1 MQFLYII
8 NHLKLISMTKITNDF
23 YPTKSK
29 RPYGSLLSLFVV
41 LLMSSQMSWGQQ
53 VIGSFPTMDGGFEGQ
68 AASGTAL
75 IGTAIATGTQRSD
88 WTCGT
93 SSYGTVQS
101 ASPRTGLK
109 YISFNLTSTTKR
121 IQSPTAADGAVIGS
135 TSYIVQYYYRTGITA
150 PGGGVQTIGGSS
162 DGTSPTTSVSYTN
175 IGAVG
180 STTSG
185 SNILT
190 GVIFNT
196 PVIVGA
202 SVTGTGIPVSSTI
215 LSFTSNTITISN
227 NATATGSNI
236 VLTIPLAATNGI
248 WTKISAKVTA
258 APSTPTTKYGYFAAF
273 RTASA
278 MSSAMEID
286 DFVAYA
292 GTVVDVTAPDAP
304 TILSFGTA
312 TATQMPISWTAPGT
326 GIDGGGYLVMRYT
339 ADPTGQPDPNV
350 NGIYAVGS
358 EIGTGVVAYL
368 GTSPNFTDLGLTP
381 STTYF
386 YRVYSVDKA
395 FNYSATYSSDSNSTT
410 APSYATEPTNQA
422 SGISF
427 SSVSSTGF
435 TVNFTAGD
443 GSNNL
448 VVIKSGSAVNSDPAD
463 GNSYTANTAMGSGS
477 QLGTGNYVVYNG
489 TGNTVT
495 VNGLTKATT
504 YYVKVYSFN
513 GSSGSENYLI
523 TNPAT
528 GSQLASPGEI
538 ISTGLNTAGV
548 TWATGSAWVGGVVP
562 GASDNV
568 TIVAGDKIQVAAA
581 ASCYNLTIQPTG
593 KIYNNTAL
601 PTNTLQ
607 YLTVFGNS
615 LVCDGTLGDK
625 TITDIT
631 KDGALGIN
639 FNGNLTVSGVGLL
652 RPARIRP
659 NTGTQNATLT
669 VDANMEMTYNGSTG
683 AGGASIYTD
692 NSGNDNITIT
702 VNSGKTLSFVS
713 LSNLN
718 TASSSSTNGTA
729 NTTIN
734 VNGTLT
740 LPAGCYL
747 SMPIAFGKTCALNV
761 NGTLNVDRLN
771 ATSSAGGAV
780 PTITVGSSGLISVGN
795 LADFPSAT
803 LSAAVTGSGTF
814 TLGSGATINIASPSG
829 LEPVAG
835 PIRTTT
841 RNFSTSA
848 NYSYVGT
855 AAQVP
860 GSEFPVTVNNLIVNN
875 AAGVILGA
883 DLATNFVTVTVG
895 NLTVPSGKDVTVNNA
910 LVNNGTLTIENN
922 ANLIQT
928 AVANTNSGT
937 GSALVNRNSNA
948 LKRLD
953 YTLWSSPVTGTQTL
967 EGFSPL
973 TSQTPTSR
981 FYIYDYT
988 LGTAGLYASVLPTTL
1003 FSAGT
1008 GYLIR
1013 MPNEDPANLGTG
1025 SAYYL
1030 GNSTL
1035 TYNGIFTGTPN
1046 NGTVTLGSITPL
1058 ASDEYYAVGNPYPS
1072 TISAN
1077 LFLADNATDGTL
1089 YFWRKTNTVANSTGS
1104 AYATWTTLGAAA
1116 SNVAPNDIVPNGTI
1130 QVGQG
1135 FIVKTGPAAT
1145 TLKFTNAMRTSNN
1158 DNQFF
1163 KTKQVAQK
1171 DRIWLNLT
1179 DTNGV
1184 FSQALI
1190 GYMDGATVGV
1200 DNGIDGKY
1208 INDSEIALTSNINNE
1223 EYTIQGRPAFNASDV
1238 VALNFKTDVAGDYTI
1253 AIDHADGLFAT
1264 TQDVYLVDSKTGAET
1279 NLKTSSYNFTAA
1291 SGIDNARFS
1300 LKYQKTLKVDAS
1312 FFNENSVIVYKNNGT
1327 LYVNSRAIAIESI
1340 QVYDVQG
1347 RLIAERKNVKATA
1360 AILDNLKANNQ
1371 VLLVK
1376 ISGVNNEEVIK
1387 KVVN

>member
-8 NHLKLISMTKITNDF
+8 NHLKLVSMNKITSVF

-29 RPYGSLLSLFVV
+29 RPYGGLLSLFVV

-53 VIGSFPTMDGGFEGQ
+53 AIGHFPFMDGGFEGQ
-68 AASGTAL
+68 TIGACTSATIASG
-75 IGTAIATGTQRSD
+75 
-88 WTCGT
+88 GT
-93 SSYGTVQS
+93 STVWTTSSS
-101 ASPRTGLK
+101 AVAAIQNSLARTGL
-109 YISFNLTSTTKR
+109 ISANFNPISTTKR
-121 IQSPTAADGAVIGS
+121 LQSPTQPSPAQQAVAGTAYTI
-135 TSYIVQYYYRTGITA
+135 QYYYRTAGSTA
-150 PGGGVQTIGGSS
+150 TAVSMQVGLSAVGTGDGVYTTAVAFP
-162 DGTSPTTSVSYTN
+162 GTS
-175 IGAVG
+175 
-180 STTSG
+180 
-185 SNILT
+185 
-190 GVIFNT
+190 GVWT
-196 PVIVGA
+196 KY
-202 SVTGTGIPVSSTI
+202 SS
-215 LSFTSNTITISN
+215 SFT
-227 NATATGSNI
+227 
-236 VLTIPLAATNGI
+236 
-248 WTKISAKVTA
+248 TK
-258 APSTPTTKYGYFAAF
+258 
-273 RTASA
+273 
-278 MSSAMEID
+278 
-286 DFVAYA
+286 A
-292 GTVVDVTAPDAP
+292 GTTPSSPVGMIRGTVAIVTPIDVDDYCIYLGSLDSTAPDAP
-304 TILSFGTA
+304 TSPSIPSPA
-312 TATQMPISWTAPGT
+312 ATQMNITWTAPT
-326 GIDGGGYLVMRYT
+326 NAIDPTNGLIGGGYMVVRGI
-339 ADPTGQPDPNV
+339 ADPTTTPNV
-350 NGIYAVGS
+350 NGIYAVGNSVAPS
-358 EIGTGVVAYL
+358 EQVVYL
-368 GTSPNFTDLGLTP
+368 GTNNSYNDTGLSPT
-381 STTYF
+381 TTYY
-386 YRVYSVDKA
+386 YRIYSVDKA
-395 FNYSATYSSDSNSTT
+395 FNYSTPISVSGTTT
-410 APSYATEPTNQA
+410 APSYAAEPTLQA
-422 SGISF
+422 SNVTF
-427 SSVSSTGF
+427 ASVSSTGF
-435 TVNFTAGD
+435 TVNFTSGNGA
-443 GSNNL
+443 NNI
-448 VVIKSGSAVNSDPAD
+448 VVIKSGSAVNSDPID
-463 GNSYTANTAMGSGS
+463 GSSYTANTAFSSGS

-538 ISTGLNTAGV
+538 ISTGLSTAGV

-568 TIVAGDKIQVAAA
+568 TIVVGDKIQVAAA

-729 NTTIN
+729 NTIIN

-771 ATSSAGGAV
+771 ATSSALGAA
-780 PTITVGSSGLISVGN
+780 PTITAGSSGLISVGN
-795 LADFPSAT
+795 LADFSSAT

-841 RNFSTSA
+841 RNFSTGA

-860 GSEFPVTVNNLIVNN
+860 GSEFPATVNNLIVNN
-875 AAGVILGA
+875 AAGVTLGA
-883 DLATNFVTVTVG
+883 DLATNFVTVTAG
-895 NLTVPSGKDVTVNNA
+895 NLTVPSGKNVTVNSA

-988 LGTAGLYASVLPTTL
+988 LGTAGLYASVLPTIP

-1013 MPNEDPANLGTG
+1013 MPNEDPSNLGTG
-1025 SAYYL
+1025 SDYYL

-1223 EYTIQGRPAFNASDV
+1223 EYTIQGRPTFNVSDV
-1238 VALNFKTDVAGDYTI
+1238 VALNFKTDVAGNFTI

-1264 TQDVYLVDSKTGAET
+1264 TQDIYLVDSKTGAET

-1347 RLIAERKNVKATA
+1347 RLIAESKNVKANTA
-1360 AILDNLKANNQ
+1360 TLDNLNANNQ

-1376 ISGVNNEEVIK
+1376 ISGVNNEEVTK